1 MAKIK
6 HCQYKVKILKRTWC
20 YCSSHPWLVKVWTD
34 TLVLKSFHFL
44 LKWTYTYHW
53 RKKWQ
58 LSPVVLL
65 NNSMER
71 GAQQTTVHGVT
82 KELHKTEWPN
92 THTHTHTHPLL
103 PRNSTPWNKPN
114 RNAYKSA
121 PRDVTER
128 LSDKYSH
135 WKTNQKYCFPCALQ
149 LVFLSYWYEKQLTII
164 WQHKSPIKIS
174 FSIYNW
180 LWYLHIF
187 YLVSSCLQWWFLTYF
202 SPSARIR
209 IQES

>member
-44 LKWTYTYHW
+44 LKWTYTYPW

-128 LSDKYSH
+128 LSDKFLFCTGKELKILIS
-135 WKTNQKYCFPCALQ
+135 NF
-149 LVFLSYWYEKQLTII
+149 LV
-164 WQHKSPIKIS
+164 
-174 FSIYNW
+174 
-180 LWYLHIF
+180 
-187 YLVSSCLQWWFLTYF
+187 
-202 SPSARIR
+202 
-209 IQES
+209 